1 MYLVFL
7 FVIFSFPWPFLQ
19 SLMDDDDWDKAMAVY
34 RKLMPS
40 RTHVL
45 MTATNRPLPR
55 RLTIRTGKAD
65 STKISVQILDS
76 AKKVLA
82 TAVVHALRHSSSS
95 SGPEMKEQNR
105 GVEKRCRS
113 V

>member
-1 MYLVFL
+1 MG
-7 FVIFSFPWPFLQ
+7 
-19 SLMDDDDWDKAMAVY
+19 DDDWERAMGVY
-34 RKLMPS
+34 RKQMPS

-76 AKKVLA
+76 GKKV
-82 TAVVHALRHSSSS
+82 R
-95 SGPEMKEQNR
+95 
-105 GVEKRCRS
+105 
-113 V
+113 